1 MRRATPFALAAIMIA
16 AAACSDQQPTA
27 VRSPGAPAPLIPA
40 VGSRAIP
47 GSYIVV
53 LKDAPAEGPGARAVA
68 SEAGVAPQV
77 VFGTVL
83 NGFSA
88 QLTQGQLSAL
98 RHDPNVAYIEQD
110 QVVTASTTQTGAT
123 WGLDRIDQRA
133 LPLDGNYTYTPTGAG
148 VRAYIIDTGI
158 LTSHTQ
164 FGGRASVGVD
174 EVGDGHNGIDCNGHG
189 THVAGTVG
197 GSTYGVAKG
206 VTLIAVRVL
215 DCTGSGTN
223 TGVIAGMDWV
233 TSNRVLPAVAN
244 MSLGG
249 SFSQAVNDAVTRL
262 TNAGVSLSVAAGN
275 ENQDACNTSPASAP
289 SAITVGATTN
299 TDARASFSNWGTCV
313 DVFAPGNNITS
324 AWYSSTTA
332 TNTISGT
339 SMASPHV
346 TGVAALYLQG
356 NPSASA
362 ATVASAIT
370 STATTGVVTSPG
382 TGSPNRLLYSPLTA
396 PSGGGGG
403 GAPCTGCTLYTG
415 SLSGTG
421 VSQYQPNNTY
431 YQSTVSGLHK
441 GYLRGPTSGADFD
454 LYLYKWNGSSWVI
467 VASSESATAN
477 EDISYS
483 GTAGYYEWEIR
494 SYSGSGAYNFYLSH
508 P

>member
-1 MRRATPFALAAIMIA
+1 MRRATPLALAAIVIA

-27 VRSPGAPAPLIPA
+27 VRAPGAAAPLHA
-40 VGSRAIP
+40 ASAGRGVDGA
-47 GSYIVV
+47 YIVV
-53 LKDAPAEGPGARAVA
+53 LNDGANPRSVA
-68 SEAGVAPQV
+68 AIAGVNPHFVYTAA
-77 VFGTVL
+77 L

-88 QLTQGQLSAL
+88 QLNAGQLNAL
-98 RHDPNVAYIEQD
+98 QHNPNVAYVEQD
-110 QVVTASTTQTGAT
+110 QVATATTTQSGAT
-123 WGLDRIDQRA
+123 WGLDRIDQRD
-133 LPLDGNYTYTPTGAG
+133 LPLSGTYTYTPTGAG

-174 EVGDGHNGIDCNGHG
+174 EVGDGHNGIDCHGHG
-189 THVAGTVG
+189 THVSGTVG
-197 GSTYGVAKG
+197 GSTYGVAKS

-223 TGVIAGMDWV
+223 SGVIAGMDWV

-249 SFSQAVNDAVTRL
+249 GFSQAVNDAVTRL

-289 SAITVGATTN
+289 SAITVGATTS
-299 TDARASFSNWGTCV
+299 TDARASYSNYGSCL
-313 DVFAPGNNITS
+313 DVFAPGDNITS
-324 AWYSSTTA
+324 AWYTSTTA

-370 STATTGVVTSPG
+370 STATPGKVTSAG
-382 TGSPNRLLYSPLTA
+382 TGSPNLLLYSLLTP

-415 SLSGTG
+415 SVTSGG
-421 VSQYQPNNTY
+421 SSYQPNNTY
-431 YQSTVSGLHK
+431 YFSSVSGTHQGWLQ
-441 GYLRGPTSGADFD
+441 GPAGTDFD
-454 LYLYKWNGSSWVI
+454 LYLYKWNGSAWAV
-467 VASSESATAN
+467 VASGTTSSNN
-477 EDISYS
+477 ETVSYS
-483 GTAGYYEWEIR
+483 GTSGYYEWEVR
-494 SYSGSGAYNFYLSH
+494 SYSGSGSYSLWLKH